1 MGRRLEIV
9 TGQQL
14 MEMELNEPRFI
25 IENILPAGLHILAGS
40 PKIGKSWLV
49 LWLCQMI
56 ATGEDVW
63 GFKASKG
70 KVLYLC
76 LEDKLP
82 RIKSRLMSIT
92 ENGSD
97 ATAFAA
103 ETLPLGGGLV
113 PQIENYIK
121 ANPDTL
127 LVVIDT
133 LQQVRTLGSDNMTYA
148 NDYKDISA
156 LKAISDKYEIAI
168 ICVHQLRKMKD
179 DDSFNMIS
187 GTMGLSGSADGSYV
201 LVRDNRMSAKA
212 KLSMTGRYIQ
222 DTEIKLEFDKVNCL
236 WKLVEH
242 DVYDEF
248 ANDESIIRAV
258 CNFIKKNK
266 TFRDISTQLL
276 NELVKIGFVEEV
288 TPATLSKKLRNHA
301 DILEDKFNIQ
311 IEFICK
317 SDKRILSISDG
328 NDDDDSNIA

>member
-1 MGRRLEIV
+1 MSKSLETV

-25 IENILPAGLHILAGS
+25 IENILPTGLHILAGS

-63 GFKASKG
+63 GFKTTKG

-97 ATAFAA
+97 ATAFAT
-103 ETLPLGGGLV
+103 ESLPLGGGLV
-113 PQIENYIK
+113 AQIENYILG
-121 ANPDTL
+121 NPDTM

-133 LQQVRTLGSDNMTYA
+133 LQQVRTLGSDNMSYA
-148 NDYKDISA
+148 SDYKDISA
-156 LKAISDKYEIAI
+156 LKSISDKHDIAI
-168 ICVHQLRKMKD
+168 ICVHHLRKMKD
-179 DDSFNMIS
+179 DDPFNMIS

-212 KLSMTGRYIQ
+212 KLSMTGRDVQ

-236 WKLVEH
+236 WKLLEH
-242 DVYDEF
+242 DAYDEF
-248 ANDESIIRAV
+248 ANDESIIRGI
-258 CNFIKKNK
+258 CNYIKKNK
-266 TFRDISTQLL
+266 SFYDTSTQLIK
-276 NELVKIGFVEEV
+276 ELVNCGFIEEI
-288 TPATLSKKLRNHA
+288 TPATLSKKLRNHE
-301 DILEDKFNIQ
+301 DILSDKFNIQ
-311 IEFICK
+311 IEFIRK
-317 SDKRILSISDG
+317 SDKRILSIRDG
-328 NDDDDSNIA
+328 NDEDDSNIA

>member
-1 MGRRLEIV
+1 MDKKLETV

-63 GFKASKG
+63 GFKTSKG

-92 ENGSD
+92 ENGSE
-97 ATAFAA
+97 ATAFAT

-133 LQQVRTLGSDNMTYA
+133 LQQVRSLGSDNMTYA

-156 LKAISDKYEIAI
+156 LKAISDKYEIAV
-168 ICVHQLRKMKD
+168 ICVHHLRKMKD
-179 DDSFNMIS
+179 DDPFNMIS

-201 LVRDNRMSAKA
+201 LARENRMSAKA
-212 KLSMTGRYIQ
+212 KLSMTGRDIQ
-222 DTEIKLEFDKVNCL
+222 DTEIKLEFDKINCL

-248 ANDESIIRAV
+248 PNDESIIRAV
-258 CNFIKKNK
+258 CNFIKKK
-266 TFRDISTQLL
+266 KVFRDTSTQLL

-288 TPATLSKKLRNHA
+288 TPATLSKKLRNHSE
-301 DILEDKFNIQ
+301 LLSDKFNIH
-311 IEFICK
+311 IEFIRK

>member
-1 MGRRLEIV
+1 MDKRLETV

-56 ATGEDVW
+56 ATGEEVW
-63 GFKASKG
+63 GFKTSKG

-92 ENGSD
+92 ENGSE
-97 ATAFAA
+97 ATAFAT
-103 ETLPLGGGLV
+103 ETLLLGGGLV

-133 LQQVRTLGSDNMTYA
+133 LQQVRSLGSDNMTYA

-156 LKAISDKYEIAI
+156 LKAISDKYEIAV
-168 ICVHQLRKMKD
+168 ICVHHLRKMKD
-179 DDSFNMIS
+179 DDPFNMIS

-201 LVRDNRMSAKA
+201 LVRENRMSAKA
-212 KLSMTGRYIQ
+212 KLSMTGRDIQ

-266 TFRDISTQLL
+266 VFRDTSTQLL

-301 DILEDKFNIQ
+301 ELLSDKFNIH
-311 IEFICK
+311 IEFIRK
-317 SDKRILSISDG
+317 SDKRILAISDG